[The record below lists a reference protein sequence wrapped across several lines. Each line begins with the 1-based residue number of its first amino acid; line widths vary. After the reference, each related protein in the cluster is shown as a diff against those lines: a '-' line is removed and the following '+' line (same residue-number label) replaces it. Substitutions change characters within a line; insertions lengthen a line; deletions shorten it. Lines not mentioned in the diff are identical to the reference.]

1 MIVRNR
7 RKKMVVTFLE
17 KKSNKKILITQVILG
32 ILIVISLLPL
42 KKNKFRTNIILG
54 ITYEKNKSSF
64 NSVNANLYRL

>member
-1 MIVRNR
+1 
-7 RKKMVVTFLE
+7 MVVVFLE

-54 ITYEKNKSSF
+54 IAYEKNKSSF